1 MDDLQRYIRFLVFVM
16 FTCAASALS
25 QVDKNLTTTSTNGL
39 TDDAWAFQFS
49 IQSSFS
55 LGAFQGGLLSAKHHL
70 APDKAIRIG
79 LGAYFNSSDYTGLR
93 LTMYDTSKT
102 STSTNA
108 GVRAQDFD
116 IRMQYVIY
124 PDPTADI
131 NAFFGLGPLVG
142 FFHSSSERQE
152 LATPSNGAYA
162 NAEKRTTWSA
172 GLSGLAGVNVL
183 PGVKSRCMRN
193 MGLRFDTCGQ
203 KATKR
208 LPNSAQVLQVS
219 LVAVLQ
225 TSRKRDGPL
234 TMTDFTLVSV
244 YTSDLRRPPDHRL
257 NLTELAES
265 VRGRLTAGSRV
276 YHQ

>member
-108 GVRAQDFD
+108 GVGAQDFD

-172 GLSGLAGVNVL
+172 GLSGLAGVEWFAWRKISL
-183 PGVKSRCMRN
+183 HAEYGASIRYMWSEGHQEASEFSPSSTGVS
-193 MGLRFDTCGQ
+193 
-203 KATKR
+203 
-208 LPNSAQVLQVS
+208 SS
-219 LVAVLQ
+219 S
-225 TSRKRDGPL
+225 TS
-234 TMTDFTLVSV
+234 DFTEKGWTFNYDRFYLGLSV
-244 YTSDLRRPPDHRL
+244 YF
-257 NLTELAES
+257 
-265 VRGRLTAGSRV
+265 
-276 YHQ
+276 